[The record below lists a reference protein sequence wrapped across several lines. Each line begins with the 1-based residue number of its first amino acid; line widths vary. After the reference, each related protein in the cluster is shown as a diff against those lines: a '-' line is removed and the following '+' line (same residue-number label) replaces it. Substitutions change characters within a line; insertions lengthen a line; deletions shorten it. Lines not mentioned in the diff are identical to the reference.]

1 MSSETPR
8 LKLPYLAAAQA
19 QKHVTHNEA
28 LDGLDALVQ
37 ASVSGIA
44 ASAPQAAP
52 AEGAQWLVG
61 APAGGAFAGH
71 EGALASFRDG
81 AWTFRT
87 PMIGWRLYD
96 QTARRLMVFDGNAW
110 QAVGAGE
117 QLARLGIGTPADNTN
132 RLAVAAPSALFTHA
146 GSDHRLIVN
155 KAAPAA
161 VASLLFQDGYA
172 GRAEIGLLGD
182 DRLAVKVSADGQSW
196 RLALAVEPESGRLS
210 FPSGIVDPLR
220 RLGSGPVAA
229 FGASGDIHLTLAGVT
244 QCGTATLSPN
254 RLYMAALVLPVARRC
269 TSLAVRVVAPAVQ
282 GALRLGL
289 YGDDGSGHPG
299 KLVVDAGAVDTA
311 SPGLKRLAI
320 DVTLDATLY
329 WFAALGNAGP
339 SVVAPAAQ
347 AAALLGINAQ
357 AATAGDAA
365 VPCLFR
371 TQSFGAL
378 NLDESAQGFTP
389 GSPASLPPVVYLR

>member
-1 MSSETPR
+1 MSNETPR

-37 ASVSGIA
+37 LSVSGIA
-44 ASAPQAAP
+44 AAPEAAP
-52 AEGAQWLVG
+52 VDGAQWLVG
-61 APAGGAFAGH
+61 AAASGAFAGQ

-81 AWTFRT
+81 AWTFRM

-96 QTARRLMVFDGNAW
+96 QAARRLMVFDGSTW
-110 QAVGAGE
+110 QPVGASE
-117 QLARLGIGTPADNTN
+117 QMARLGIGTPPDNGN

-155 KAAPAA
+155 KAAPGAA
-161 VASLLFQDGYA
+161 AALLFQDAYA

-196 RLALAVEPESGRLS
+196 RLAIAVDPASGRAS
-210 FPSGIVDPLR
+210 FPSGVIDPLR

-229 FGASGDIHLTLAGVT
+229 LGASGDIHLTLAGLT

-269 TSLAVRVVAPAVQ
+269 TSLAIRVVAPAVQ
-282 GALRLGL
+282 GACRLGL
-289 YGDDGSGHPG
+289 YGDDGSCHPG
-299 KLVVDAGAVDTA
+299 RLVIDAGTVDTG

-320 DVTLDATLY
+320 DVALDQTLY
-329 WFAALGNAGP
+329 WFAALSNAGA

-357 AATAGDAA
+357 AAVASEAA

-371 TQSFGAL
+371 AQSFGAL
-378 NLDESAQGFTP
+378 TLDESAQSFTP
-389 GSPASLPPVVYLR
+389 GSPAVLPPVVYLR

>member
-1 MSSETPR
+1 MSNETPR

-37 ASVSGIA
+37 LSVSGIA
-44 ASAPQAAP
+44 AAPEVAP
-52 AEGAQWLVG
+52 VDGAQWLVG
-61 APAGGAFAGH
+61 AAASGAFAGR

-81 AWTFRT
+81 AWTFRM

-96 QTARRLMVFDGNAW
+96 QAARRLMVFDGSTW
-110 QAVGAGE
+110 QPVGASE
-117 QLARLGIGTPADNTN
+117 QMARLGIGTPPDNGN

-155 KAAPAA
+155 KAAPGAA
-161 VASLLFQDGYA
+161 AALFQDAYA
-172 GRAEIGLLGD
+172 GRAEIGLLD

-196 RLALAVEPESGRLS
+196 RLAIAVDPASGARA
-210 FPSGIVDPLR
+210 FRQGVIDPLR

-229 FGASGDIHLTLAGVT
+229 LGASGDIHLTLAGLT
-244 QCGTATLSPN
+244 QCGTATPSAPTGS
-254 RLYMAALVLPVARRC
+254 MAALVLPVARRC
-269 TSLAVRVVAPAVQ
+269 TSLAIRVVAPAVQ
-282 GALRLGL
+282 GACRLGL
-289 YGDDGSGHPG
+289 YGDDGSCHPG
-299 KLVVDAGAVDTA
+299 RLVIDAGTVDTG

-320 DVTLDATLY
+320 DVALDQTLY
-329 WFAALGNAGP
+329 WFAALSNAGA

-357 AATAGDAA
+357 AAVASAA

-371 TQSFGAL
+371 AQSFGAL
-378 NLDESAQGFTP
+378 TLDESAQSHARKPGGFAA
-389 GSPASLPPVVYLR
+389 GGLFEVSE